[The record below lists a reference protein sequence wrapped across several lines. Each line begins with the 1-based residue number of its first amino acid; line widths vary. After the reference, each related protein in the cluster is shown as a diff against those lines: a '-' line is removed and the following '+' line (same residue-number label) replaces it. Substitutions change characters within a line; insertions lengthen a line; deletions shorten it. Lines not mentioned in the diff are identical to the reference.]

1 MTATEEFF
9 KTEILARYKA
19 MYRVAAAIL
28 DNNRD
33 DAADAVQMAMTRLWE
48 RRAALPTVQNTEGYC
63 LAAVRTAAIDLIRS
77 RRPADALTEASASV
91 ADDSMAERVEAGQQ
105 LDAIG
110 RLLRQL
116 PDNQQR
122 VVRLSAYSGCSN
134 TEIARITGLT
144 EANVRTLLSRA
155 RTKLRFL
162 YSQQQ

>member
-19 MYRVAAAIL
+19 MYRVAAVIL

-48 RRAALPTVQNTEGYC
+48 RRDSLPAVQNPEGYC
-63 LAAVRTAAIDLIRS
+63 MAAVRMAAIDLIRS
-77 RRPADALTEASASV
+77 RRPSEQLSEASVAV

-105 LDAIG
+105 LDAVG
-110 RLLRQL
+110 RMLRQL
-116 PDNQQR
+116 PANQQR

-134 TEIARITGLT
+134 TEIAMTTGLS

-155 RTKLRFL
+155 RTKLRLL